1 MKQERIKELNQ
12 ICLEMRKDT
21 LRMAKAAG
29 ASGLHFGGTLSM
41 IELMAVLYLE
51 VMNWGPET
59 AKDEKRD
66 RFILSKGHG
75 VPAVYA
81 AMHQAGTISD
91 EALDQFK
98 ADVTHLYAHPSMDAD
113 LGIEYASGS
122 LGQGLSLGVGTAI
135 GLRRK
140 GNPAKVYVLL
150 GDGECDEGSVW
161 EAAMAAS
168 QYHLGNLVAIVDR
181 NKIQYDGDTE
191 TVMALNSLEDK
202 WKSFGF
208 HVLTIDGHDVQQ
220 IHEALTYESDKPL
233 VILAETV
240 KGKGISFMEG
250 DPGWHHKKMTA
261 KQEKLA
267 WEELENAGI

>member
-1 MKQERIKELNQ
+1 MKKERVEELNR
-12 ICLEMRKDT
+12 ICLDMRKDI

-29 ASGLHFGGTLSM
+29 ASGVHFGGTFSM

-51 VMNWGPET
+51 VMKWGEDS
-59 AKDEKRD
+59 AKAENRD

-81 AMHQAGTISD
+81 AMHQAGTVSD
-91 EALDQFK
+91 EELDTFK
-98 ADVTHLYAHPSMDAD
+98 ADATRLYAHPSMDAN
-113 LGIEYASGS
+113 LGMEYSSGS
-122 LGQGLSLGVGTAI
+122 LGQGLSLGVGAAI
-135 GLRRK
+135 ALRRK
-140 GNPAKVYVLL
+140 ENPARVFVLL

-161 EAAMAAS
+161 EAAMAAN
-168 QYHLGNLVAIVDR
+168 QYHLNNLVAIVDR

-191 TVMALNSLEDK
+191 TVMGLNSLEDK

-208 HVLTIDGHDVQQ
+208 QVMTIDGHAVEQ
-220 IHEALTYESDKPL
+220 IYDALTTVSDKPL
-233 VILAETV
+233 VIIAETI

-250 DPGWHHKKMTA
+250 DPGWHHKKMTG